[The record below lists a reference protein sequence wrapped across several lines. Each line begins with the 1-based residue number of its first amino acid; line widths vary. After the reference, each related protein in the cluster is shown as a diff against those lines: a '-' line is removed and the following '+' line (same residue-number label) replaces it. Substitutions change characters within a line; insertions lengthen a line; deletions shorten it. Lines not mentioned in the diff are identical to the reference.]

1 MHVTALR
8 LLRIKPVPASMIPR
22 VVESVNSSS
31 SRSSTPRADAAP
43 SVADQLL
50 AMPQRPH
57 NLRIEPFVH
66 GKSRYWKVCTH
77 YSL

>member
-1 MHVTALR
+1 MHATALR
-8 LLRIKPVPASMIPR
+8 LLRIQPVPASMIPR
-22 VVESVNSSS
+22 VVASASSS
-31 SRSSTPRADAAP
+31 SSSTARADAAP

-50 AMPQRPH
+50 AMPHRPH

-77 YSL
+77 YSR